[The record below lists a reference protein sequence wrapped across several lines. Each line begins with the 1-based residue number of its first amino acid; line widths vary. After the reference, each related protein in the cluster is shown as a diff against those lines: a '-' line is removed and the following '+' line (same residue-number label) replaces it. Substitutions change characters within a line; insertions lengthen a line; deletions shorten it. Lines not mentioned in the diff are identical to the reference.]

1 LPRKSTRH
9 ADEHRITLG
18 DFERSELRKVVRFQQ
33 FGPLLQ
39 GAGVATLGLAGLVGA
54 VVFMRY
60 KAPDLVQAVKNTVD
74 DITGAGGTM
83 DKFGSFMTVGS
94 GKDPV
99 ADRRLA
105 QAFARRRNKL
115 AEAIDYRCTH
125 SSEGYDEEACSIL
138 HIQTKREYFD
148 ELQAFNDRI
157 ESEYAD
163 VTNGSYFIYKGLG
176 NIDPLKRPGSK
187 QYNEA
192 NRKHSAA
199 VNAQIERAKQED
211 FEDPIVRDARKRQEE
226 EKEREERNRR
236 AEVDRILRGG
246 L

>member
-39 GAGVATLGLAGLVGA
+39 GAGFATLGIAGLVGA

-60 KAPDLVQAVKNTVD
+60 KAPDLPLAAKNALNAAVNSLD
-74 DITGAGGTM
+74 N
-83 DKFGSFMTVGS
+83 
-94 GKDPV
+94 V
-99 ADRRLA
+99 ADSFATGERKPIQHRREA

-115 AEAIDYRCTH
+115 AEDIDFRCTH
-125 SSEGYDEEACSIL
+125 SSDGYDEEMCSIL
-138 HIQTKREYFD
+138 HMQTKRDYFT
-148 ELQAFNDRI
+148 ELQAFNDMI
-157 ESEYAD
+157 EAIYGDDASKIYD
-163 VTNGSYFIYKGLG
+163 WYGSNSSLG

-192 NRKHSAA
+192 NRKHTAA
-199 VNAQIERAKQED
+199 VQAAIEQAKQED
-211 FEDPIVRDARKRQEE
+211 YEDPIVRDARKRQEE
-226 EKEREERNRR
+226 EKAKEERNRR
-236 AEVDRILRGG
+236 AEVDKILRGG

>member
-39 GAGVATLGLAGLVGA
+39 GAGFATLGIAGLLGA
-54 VVFMRY
+54 FVFMRY
-60 KAPDLVQAVKNTVD
+60 KAPDIPQAIKNKVD
-74 DITGAGGTM
+74 EFTGADGPM
-83 DKFGSFMTVGS
+83 DSFGSFMTMGS

-99 ADRRLA
+99 SDRRMA

-115 AEAIDYRCTH
+115 AEDIDFRCTH

-138 HIQTKREYFD
+138 HMQTKREYFD

-163 VTNGSYFIYKGLG
+163 VTNGSYFIYLKLG

-192 NRKHSAA
+192 NRQRSAA

-211 FEDPIVRDARKRQEE
+211 FEDPIVRAARERQEKE
-226 EKEREERNRR
+226 REREERNRR
-236 AEVDRILRGG
+236 AEVDRILREGQ
-246 L
+246 